1 MITPDPKPLIAFDT
15 NDAEFVRGFEIGR
28 LWTILRTEPGVVE
41 EYLRATNIEMALR
54 LAESTGRRVR
64 STELSD
70 QWLLVR
76 FDPAFTPTDADFSD
90 GLGEAA

>member
-1 MITPDPKPLIAFDT
+1 
-15 NDAEFVRGFEIGR
+15 
-28 LWTILRTEPGVVE
+28 
-41 EYLRATNIEMALR
+41 MALR
-54 LAESTGRRVR
+54 LAESIGRRVR